1 MPQPAIVSFL
11 ADYGFYEVFLP
22 FILIFAIIFGL
33 LQKTEILGKDKK
45 RINIMVA
52 LAIALIAIGAL
63 QFSILLTEYITKLGF
78 AIVILLGLA
87 LFLGLLGIPLES
99 KFTALIGILAFII
112 IVFLQFSN
120 DTINKGIASV
130 LTNGFTIAI
139 IIVILVLYLLTRS
152 PKKKEE
158 KPAAGKPAEKPL
170 ELPGVPKGHLE
181 EQSRLKEGTKEYE
194 EFLRKEN
201 SQLKDAIE
209 KMKKK

>member
-87 LFLGLLGIPLES
+87 LFLGLLGVPLES

-130 LTNGFTIAI
+130 LTNGFTIAA
-139 IIVILVLYLLTRS
+139 IIVILILYLLVRN

-158 KPAAGKPAEKPL
+158 KPAAGKPVEI
-170 ELPGVPKGHLE
+170 PGVPKGSLE
-181 EQSRLKEGTKEYE
+181 EQARLKRGTPEFE
-194 EFLRKEN
+194 ELRKEN
-201 SQLKDAIE
+201 SQLKEILE
-209 KMKKK
+209 KLKKE

>member
-87 LFLGLLGIPLES
+87 LFLGLLGVPLES

-130 LTNGFTIAI
+130 LTNGFTIAA
-139 IIVILVLYLLTRS
+139 IIVILILYLDSLNKMI
-152 PKKKEE
+152 PMC
-158 KPAAGKPAEKPL
+158 AGA
-170 ELPGVPKGHLE
+170 
-181 EQSRLKEGTKEYE
+181 
-194 EFLRKEN
+194 F
-201 SQLKDAIE
+201 
-209 KMKKK
+209 